1 MQIFKVDARPS
12 TRTRW
17 ILSLL
22 PFVLFFGAYIVKAY
36 LRHAEEP
43 DDKVMPL
50 FGQLWDAVRR
60 AVTEGDRPN
69 EIRLWADTLAS
80 ARRFGIAMAIVCS
93 GIVLGVNMG
102 LLPIVETTFYR
113 FLSFF
118 DKIPAVAVLPILFIV
133 FGTDELSKVALIV
146 IGVFPTVAL
155 DAYLRSKEIPQEQ
168 VHKAQTLGATDFEVV
183 YRVALPQVFP
193 RVLDTLR
200 LNFKSAVALLLVAES
215 IAARNGLGYQVF
227 KVIRYFDMPLILV
240 YVGWIATLMF
250 LLDWAV
256 QWLIQRFYPWLN
268 K

>member
-12 TRTRW
+12 ARTRW

-22 PFVLFFGAYIVKAY
+22 PFVLFFGAYLVMAY
-36 LRHAEEP
+36 MRHAEEP

-50 FGQLWDAVRR
+50 PMQLWDAVRR

-80 ARRFGIAMAIVCS
+80 ARRFGIALAIVFT
-93 GIVLGVNMG
+93 GVVLGVNMG
-102 LLPIVETTFYR
+102 LLPIIEATFYR

-133 FGTDELSKVALIV
+133 FGTDELSKIALIV
-146 IGVFPTVAL
+146 IGVFPTVTL
-155 DAYLRSKEIPQEQ
+155 DAYLRSKEVPQEQ
-168 VHKAQTLGATDFEVV
+168 VHKAKTLGATEFEVV
-183 YRVALPQVFP
+183 YRVVLPQVFP
-193 RVLDTLR
+193 RVLDTIR

-227 KVIRYFDMPLILV
+227 KVIRYFDMSLILV
-240 YVGWIATLMF
+240 YVVWISSLVFM
-250 LLDWAV
+250 LDWTV
-256 QWLIQRFYPWLN
+256 QWLIQRYYPWLN